1 MKFGY
6 RMLWGGLCISVL
18 HFSIMGIAVAED
30 WVGYRDEIRLFATP
44 YCPSHTQ
51 DVTGH
56 PGIGAAPVPGMR
68 YCRNLDGYYLQDV
81 EGPDTF
87 LGQIRRIASAN
98 CPAGYAETDGRLLN
112 INEHQALFALIGW
125 IFGGNGRDTFA
136 LPKIAADTP
145 GVRNCLALKGLFPSR
160 EGYSGTTPYMGS
172 LLVVPYGFGF
182 GCPGGST
189 WADGK
194 KLASWENPALY
205 VLVGGGKPYGWYP
218 IPDLR
223 QFAQRD
229 IKYCLVTDG
238 LFPVRE

>member
-18 HFSIMGIAVAED
+18 HFSTMGIAVAED

-56 PGIGAAPVPGMR
+56 PGMGAAPVPGMR
-68 YCRNLDGYYLQDV
+68 YCRNLDGYYLEDV
-81 EGPDTF
+81 GSDTY

-160 EGYSGTTPYMGS
+160 EGYSLTSPYMGS

-194 KLASWENPALY
+194 KLDSRENPALY

>member
-1 MKFGY
+1 M
-6 RMLWGGLCISVL
+6 
-18 HFSIMGIAVAED
+18 
-30 WVGYRDEIRLFATP
+30 
-44 YCPSHTQ
+44 
-51 DVTGH
+51 
-56 PGIGAAPVPGMR
+56 PGMR

-81 EGPDTF
+81 EGPDTY

-112 INEHQALFALIGW
+112 SNEHQALFALIGG

-172 LLVVPYGFGF
+172 LLVVPYGFG
-182 GCPGGST
+182 CPGGST

-194 KLASWENPALY
+194 RLPAWENPALY

-238 LFPVRE
+238 LFPGRE